1 MNASSTNTTFYLNTS
16 KTSFD
21 NAEIA
26 CQRNGG
32 HLAAYVDFVEQYEV
46 EQALI
51 NAGYLIADY
60 HLYYWIG
67 YRATTWPKFYALD
80 KTVPFDS
87 PLGNYTYWGYFNN
100 SAAPVEP
107 DGGIY
112 GNQLCVAANYTEAYA
127 DLSGTG
133 GGNGSVA
140 FGWADNSCS
149 MALPF
154 MCRINRESTPP
165 NPPCLAA
172 CLSLQRGCVKP
183 SHETLQLSLPAAAL
197 DPQCPTPL
205 STSPTRPRAP
215 TPSIPTT

>member
-1 MNASSTNTTFYLNTS
+1 VPGPSRHFNASSTNTTFYLNTS
-16 KTSFD
+16 KATFD

-46 EQALI
+46 EQALTY
-51 NAGYLIADY
+51 AGYLIPDY
-60 HLYYWIG
+60 HKYYWMG
-67 YRATTWPKFYALD
+67 YTAKTWPKFYTLD

-87 PLGNYTYWGYFNN
+87 PQGNYTYWGYFNN

-149 MALPF
+149 MALSF
-154 MCRINRESTPP
+154 MCRISCERAVLDQLLLGKRLGASSISY
-165 NPPCLAA
+165 PCTDQANVA
-172 CLSLQRGCVKP
+172 TYS
-183 SHETLQLSLPAAAL
+183 
-197 DPQCPTPL
+197 
-205 STSPTRPRAP
+205 
-215 TPSIPTT
+215 